1 MFNLL
6 GCQKKPK
13 TIMRLGMIQTDKPRP
28 LKLEMSNIN
37 DKEQVMKRLV
47 NLKNAPDEYRK
58 INVRDDLSLQER
70 NLVKEWIKKAAKRND
85 EENTDEWRV
94 RGTPKNG
101 LRLVKLTKRTVDE
114 KMEQVQSIPTAG
126 DPSVGC

>member
-13 TIMRLGMIQTDKPRP
+13 TIMRLQTIQTGKPRP

-70 NLVKEWIKKAAKRND
+70 NLVKEWIKKAAKRHE

-94 RGTPKNG
+94 RGTPKNQ
-101 LRLVKLTKRTVDE
+101 TD
-114 KMEQVQSIPTAG
+114 
-126 DPSVGC
+126 